1 MAEGG
6 APEDDVARFV
16 AVAREGESTMSILV
30 VAPYP
35 YPPETSNPAARPR
48 ARPLGAL
55 YTWAT
60 FARCAAAVVVIYSAY
75 TRRSTNARVD
85 SRSA

>member
-1 MAEGG
+1 
-6 APEDDVARFV
+6 VAHDADQRQRLERD
-16 AVAREGESTMSILV
+16 ARLGPV
-30 VAPYP
+30 
-35 YPPETSNPAARPR
+35 